1 MPDMALARIL
11 AIDAGTSALK
21 AALYDSAGQ
30 VIASASRGYEN
41 AIPQPGW
48 VECDPGQWW
57 MALEEALAMLR
68 QSGQRLDQIE
78 AIGVTGQMHTAI
90 LLDRQGIPLAP
101 TILWLDRRAADETA
115 ELREQLNL
123 PPYQLNSTS
132 TLPKL
137 LWLSRHRPDVLAE
150 VKGLVWPKDY
160 LRMRLT
166 DVRATDITDAAGAGL
181 IDWERRVWATD
192 RLALC
197 GLDPAILPPIRPADD
212 AAGPLIPRVA
222 DALGLPRRARVII
235 GAGDVIALI
244 GGAPPTSRRFSVSL
258 GSSAM
263 IAYRLPKDVPV
274 NDQRERMYNYP
285 FLPVNILNGVLST
298 SGAALAWAGRSLY
311 DPGTPL
317 EEVVRAALETPPGAG
332 GVCFLPFLAGE
343 RSPYWSDALRGGFYG
358 LTLAHDRTH
367 LTRAVMEGVACSL
380 RHLTEICESLGW
392 PVDQLALSG
401 GGGATQGWAQIIAD
415 VCQRPLAIYAGRD
428 TVTRGLYAYC
438 RAALDPA
445 TTFDAA
451 LAQTFEQPQPVS
463 PRAEHAAVYD
473 RLYQTYRTLADY
485 AAETLI
491 AV

>member
-1 MPDMALARIL
+1 MPSARIL

-30 VIASASRGYEN
+30 VLECASRGYEN
-41 AIPQPGW
+41 ATPQPGW
-48 VECDPGQWW
+48 AECDPGQWW
-57 MALEEALAMLR
+57 TALEEALAMLR

-90 LLDRQGIPLAP
+90 LLDRNGAPLAP
-101 TILWLDRRAADETA
+101 TILWLDRRAAGETA
-115 ELREQLNL
+115 ELRERLGL

-137 LWLSRHRPDVLAE
+137 LWLSRHRPDALAG
-150 VKGLVWPKDY
+150 VTALLWPKDY

-166 DVRATDITDAAGAGL
+166 GVRATDITDAAGAGL

-197 GLDPAILPPIRPADD
+197 GLDPAILPPIRPAGAD
-212 AAGPLIPRVA
+212 AGPLIPRVA
-222 DALGLPRRARVII
+222 DALGLPRRARVIV

-244 GGAPPTSRRFSVSL
+244 GGAPPTSGRFSVSL

-263 IAYRLPKDVPV
+263 ISYRLPEGEPV
-274 NDQRERMYNYP
+274 NDPQERMYNYP

-317 EEVVRAALETPPGAG
+317 EVVVRAALEVPAGAG
-332 GVCFLPFLAGE
+332 GLCFLPFLAGE

-367 LTRAVMEGVACSL
+367 MTRAVMEGVACSVC
-380 RHLTEICESLGW
+380 HLTAICESLGW
-392 PVDQLALSG
+392 PVHHLALSG
-401 GGGATQGWAQIIAD
+401 GGGSTDGWAQIIAD

-438 RAALDPA
+438 SAVLDPG
-445 TTFDAA
+445 TTFDTA
-451 LAQTFEQPQPVS
+451 LARTFEQPQPVA
-463 PRAEHAAVYD
+463 PRAEHADVYD
-473 RLYQTYRTLADY
+473 RLYQTYRALADF
-485 AAETLI
+485 AATTLTT
-491 AV
+491 A